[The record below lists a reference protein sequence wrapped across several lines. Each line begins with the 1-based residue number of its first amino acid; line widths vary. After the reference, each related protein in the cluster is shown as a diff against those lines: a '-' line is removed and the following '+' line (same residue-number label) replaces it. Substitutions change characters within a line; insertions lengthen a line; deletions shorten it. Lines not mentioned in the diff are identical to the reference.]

1 MNMNGDINVNIAFR
15 YLFFLLR
22 QHTIP
27 TNGNAITI
35 TSNVKTIN
43 CIIMPSSIIFCDLI
57 VLFLLFRNQFLF
69 LAYNLLNSLSIR
81 RQLELLL

>member
-1 MNMNGDINVNIAFR
+1 MSILHSVF
-15 YLFFLLR
+15 LFFLLR

-27 TNGNAITI
+27 ANGNAITI
-35 TSNVKTIN
+35 ASNVKTIN
-43 CIIMPSSIIFCDLI
+43 CIIMSSSIIFCDLI

-81 RQLELLL
+81 RHLELLL